1 MKIKT
6 ENIFQVIEVSISPSD
21 VYNIFMD
28 EAKHTNFTGK
38 KACIEE
44 FEGGAF
50 SFCNGNHKGHFLK
63 LVKNKMI
70 VLAWTHRKFPRNHF
84 SIVHLNLEKVEGG
97 TRLSMNHIGVPES
110 CDGWLTEAWQTTYW
124 NPLNEYILE
133 EELLEV

>member
-50 SFCNGNHKGHFLK
+50 SF
-63 LVKNKMI
+63 
-70 VLAWTHRKFPRNHF
+70 
-84 SIVHLNLEKVEGG
+84 
-97 TRLSMNHIGVPES
+97 
-110 CDGWLTEAWQTTYW
+110 
-124 NPLNEYILE
+124 
-133 EELLEV
+133 